1 MGRERFVVSMAAVN
15 CTEVR
20 KGMVIK
26 VEGVDYLVIDRQHIT
41 PGNWRG
47 MVQMKLKNMKS
58 GSITQKRFGSTE
70 RVETVFLEQK
80 PCEYLYREGTGYVF
94 MDNVS
99 YEQFTLPGDLIDEDM
114 KFVPENGAVQVT
126 LLDDAAIGIELPAS
140 VVLEIVESEPSI
152 RGDTATNVTKKAKCQ
167 TGLEIKVPQFIE
179 VGEKVKVDTRSGEF
193 ISRAKD

>member
-1 MGRERFVVSMAAVN
+1 MPAVN

-26 VEGVDYLVIDRQHIT
+26 VENNDFLVVDRQHIT

-47 MVQMKLKNMKS
+47 MVQMKLKNMKT

-70 RVETVFLEQK
+70 RVETVFLENK
-80 PCEYLYREGTGYVF
+80 PCQYLYKEGQNFVF

-114 KFVPENGAVQVT
+114 KFVPANGEVQVT
-126 LLDDAAIGIELPAS
+126 LLDENPIGIELPAS

-152 RGDTATNVTKKAKCQ
+152 RGDTATNVTKKAKCD

-179 VGEKVKVDTRSGEF
+179 VGEKVKVDTRTGEF
-193 ISRAKD
+193 ISRSKE

>member
-1 MGRERFVVSMAAVN
+1 MAAVN

-20 KGMVIK
+20 KGMVVK
-26 VEGVDYLVIDRQHIT
+26 VDNQDFLVVDRQHIT

-47 MVQMKLKNMKS
+47 MVQMKLKNMKT
-58 GSITQKRFGSTE
+58 GSIVQKRFGSTE
-70 RVETVFLEQK
+70 RLETVFLENK
-80 PCEYLYREGTGYVF
+80 PCQYLFQEGKDYVF

-99 YEQFTLPGDLIDEDM
+99 YEQFSLAGELIEDDM
-114 KFVPENGAVQVT
+114 KFVPPNGDVQVT
-126 LLDDAAIGIELPAS
+126 LLDDKPIAIELPAS
-140 VVLEIVESEPSI
+140 VTLEIVDSEPSI

-193 ISRAKD
+193 ISRAKE

>member
-1 MGRERFVVSMAAVN
+1 MGSVN

-20 KGMVIK
+20 KGMVVR
-26 VEGVDYLVIDRQHIT
+26 VENNDFLVVDRQHIT

-47 MVQMKLKNMKS
+47 MVQMKLKNMKT
-58 GSITQKRFGSTE
+58 GSIVQKRFGSTE
-70 RVETVFLEQK
+70 KLETIFLEQK
-80 PCEYLYREGTGYVF
+80 PCQYLYREGTSFVF

-99 YEQFTLPGDLIDEDM
+99 YEQLSLPGDLVDEDM
-114 KFVPENGAVQVT
+114 KFVPENGEVQVT
-126 LLDDAAIGIELPAS
+126 ILDDNPIGIELPAS

-179 VGEKVKVDTRSGEF
+179 VGERVKVDTRTGEF